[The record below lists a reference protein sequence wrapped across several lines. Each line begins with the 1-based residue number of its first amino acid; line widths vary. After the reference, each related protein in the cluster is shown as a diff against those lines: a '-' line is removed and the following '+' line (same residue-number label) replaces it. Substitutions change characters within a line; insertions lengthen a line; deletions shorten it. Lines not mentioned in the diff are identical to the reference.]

1 MTLIKSIAISCALL
15 FSTVVA
21 HADQE
26 EYCNG
31 SANRVVEM
39 KQNMLL
45 HSDSLNMYLEA
56 LEKSKASKLIKARL
70 RHQIFF
76 THNRKHIADT
86 DLWQL
91 AFIDCIAKY

>member
-1 MTLIKSIAISCALL
+1 MKLIHSITISCALL
-15 FSTVVA
+15 FSTA
-21 HADQE
+21 ASADQE

-31 SANRVVEM
+31 YANRAIEM

-45 HSDSLNMYLEA
+45 YSDSLNMYLEL
-56 LEKSKASKLIKARL
+56 LEKSKAIKLVKARI

-76 THNRKHIADT
+76 AYNRKHLADN

-91 AFIDCIAKY
+91 AFIDCLANY

>member
-1 MTLIKSIAISCALL
+1 MKLIHSIAISCALL
-15 FSTVVA
+15 FSTA
-21 HADQE
+21 AIADQE
-26 EYCNG
+26 EYCND

-45 HSDSLNMYLEA
+45 HSDSLNMYLEV
-56 LEKSKASKLIKARL
+56 LEKSKASKLVKARL

-76 THNRKHIADT
+76 TYNRKHLADN

-91 AFIDCIAKY
+91 AFMDCLAKY